1 MPSHYSAP
9 CAGCAPSGIAAARPL
24 FTWQEGHA
32 MEPVVTLGLSVLP
45 NRTELVV
52 LRGRDGR
59 GGVLDRVV
67 TATNDGASAIRSRLR
82 QTVEA
87 VLQTQAL
94 AVAHGYH
101 VHAVGVMSDGANAP
115 LTRWLIVALE
125 SAGLENVTALD
136 PAVAGEIFTRS
147 ASVEN
152 HTTDH
157 PRSRLR
163 QRLIFLASVAIA
175 LAALAFA
182 IGDRLAV
189 HHRPRPTQPAPTPT
203 ISNTAVETPPP
214 SVPAPPPPLPSPPAE
229 PPAPAYTPP
238 PRRTPV
244 QQQPPQPPPPPSPSP
259 PPEPPE
265 PAAPDDCM
273 FLCGVT
279 I

>member
-1 MPSHYSAP
+1 
-9 CAGCAPSGIAAARPL
+9 
-24 FTWQEGHA
+24 

-52 LRGRDGR
+52 LRGRDGQ
-59 GGVLDRVV
+59 GDVLDRVV
-67 TATNDGASAIRSRLR
+67 TATHDSASAVRSRLR

-125 SAGLENVTALD
+125 GAGLENVTALD

-147 ASVEN
+147 ATVEDGA
-152 HTTDH
+152 TTDR

-163 QRLIFLASVAIA
+163 RRLIFIASVAIA
-175 LAALAFA
+175 LLALAFA
-182 IGDRLAV
+182 IVDRLAV
-189 HHRPRPTQPAPTPT
+189 QHPSRPTQPAPTPT
-203 ISNTAVETPPP
+203 VSSTTVETPPP
-214 SVPAPPPPLPSPPAE
+214 AVPAPAPPSTPALEAPSAD

-238 PRRTPV
+238 APRAPV
-244 QQQPPQPPPPPSPSP
+244 QQQPAQPPRSPSP
-259 PPEPPE
+259 PPPTEPAE
-265 PAAPDDCM
+265 PAAPDNCM